1 MSVPAEKPQRR
12 ATYEDYAAV
21 PERLVVYARERVK
34 YVWLVHPIRQTLEA
48 FTLNP
53 DGYWLTT
60 GLHEGNQ
67 RVRVPPFDAIELD
80 LGLLWPEVEDA
91 KGAE

>member
-1 MSVPAEKPQRR
+1 M
-12 ATYEDYAAV
+12 
-21 PERLVVYARERVK
+21 VVYARERVK